1 MENEGLHYREYG
13 SGSAVVL
20 VHGFPDDGSIWTGTA
35 QALATNH
42 RVIVPDMPGAGKT
55 PLSGSV
61 SIAEMAAQIKHLLD
75 KLGIEKAVIA
85 GHSMGGY
92 IALAFAKAY
101 PDSVAGLSMVHS
113 TPLADDEEK
122 KKTRQKAI
130 DLILNGGKEAF
141 IKQMTGNLFAPAFK
155 DAHPE
160 LLREKAAASC
170 TISAEALVNFYRA
183 MMGRE
188 NTVDVVQRASYP
200 VQWVLGS
207 EDYVIS
213 FKAAFGLCYASAVNF
228 VHLYAGCGHMSML
241 ERPDVLIA
249 DLGQFADYCYRN
261 P

>member
-1 MENEGLHYREYG
+1 MYYREYG

-20 VHGFPDDGSIWTGTA
+20 VHGFPDDGRIWTGA
-35 QALATNH
+35 AEALAASH

-55 PLSGSV
+55 PLTGSV
-61 SIAEMAAQIKHLLD
+61 SVAEMAAEIKKLLD
-75 KLGIEKAVIA
+75 KLGIEKALVA

-92 IALAFAKAY
+92 IALAFARQY
-101 PDSVAGLSMVHS
+101 PESVAGLSLVHS

-141 IKQMTGNLFAPAFK
+141 IKQMTGNLFAASFR
-155 DAHPE
+155 DANPE
-160 LLREKAAASC
+160 LLREKAAASGA
-170 TISAEALVNFYRA
+170 ISAEALVNFYRA

-188 NTVDVVQRASYP
+188 NAVGVLQTADFP

-207 EDYVIS
+207 EDNVIS
-213 FKAAFGLCYASAVNF
+213 FKSALGLCHASVINF
-228 VHLYAGCGHMSML
+228 VHLYTGCGHMSML
-241 ERPDVLIA
+241 ERPDALIA
-249 DLGQFADYCYRN
+249 DLGQFAGYCYRN

>member
-1 MENEGLHYREYG
+1 MGTEGLHYREYG

-20 VHGFPDDGSIWTGTA
+20 VHGFPDDGTIWTGMA
-35 QALATNH
+35 EALAARH

-55 PLSGSV
+55 RLEGSV
-61 SIAEMAAQIKHLLD
+61 SIAEMATGIKMLLD
-75 KLGIEKAVIA
+75 KLGIEKAVVA

-92 IALAFAKAY
+92 IALAFAKQY
-101 PDSVAGLSMVHS
+101 PASVAGLTLVHS
-113 TPLADDEEK
+113 TPKADDDEK

-130 DLILNGGKEAF
+130 DLILSGGKEAF
-141 IKQMTGNLFAPAFK
+141 IKQMTGNLFAPTFR
-155 DAHPE
+155 DANPE
-160 LLREKAAASC
+160 LMREKAAASC
-170 TISAEALVNFYRA
+170 KISAEALANFYRA

-188 NTVDVVQRASYP
+188 NTVDVVQTAPYP

-228 VHLYAGCGHMSML
+228 VHLYTGCGHMSML
-241 ERPDVLIA
+241 ERPDALIA
-249 DLGQFADYCYRN
+249 DLEQFAGYCYRN